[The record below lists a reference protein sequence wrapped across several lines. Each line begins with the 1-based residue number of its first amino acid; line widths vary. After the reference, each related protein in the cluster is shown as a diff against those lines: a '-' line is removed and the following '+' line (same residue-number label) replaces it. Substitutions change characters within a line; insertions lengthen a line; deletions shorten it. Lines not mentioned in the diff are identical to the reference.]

1 MIKRKIDRY
10 LADFFDTHKKALM
23 LTGARQIGKTY
34 SIKILENGS
43 EEATYILKID
53 SIDGYLI
60 KSGTFIINTNSSV
73 FISARLQG

>member
-1 MIKRKIDRY
+1 MNPNKE
-10 LADFFDTHKKALM
+10 
-23 LTGARQIGKTY
+23 LTEYVK
-34 SIKILENGS
+34 N
-43 EEATYILKID
+43 ILKID

>member
-1 MIKRKIDRY
+1 M
-10 LADFFDTHKKALM
+10 FE
-23 LTGARQIGKTY
+23 IGKTY
-34 SIKILENGS
+34 SIKMLENGS

-73 FISARLQG
+73 FISARLQE

>member
-1 MIKRKIDRY
+1 M
-10 LADFFDTHKKALM
+10 FE
-23 LTGARQIGKTY
+23 IGKTY

-53 SIDGYLI
+53 SIDGCLI